1 MLRKGTYVDGTV
13 FLGLQIAEALAHA
26 HRAGVLHL
34 DLKPSNIL
42 LTASGCPKI
51 LDFNL
56 ASDSQACAPRLGG
69 TLPYMS
75 PEQARR
81 FLDGEE
87 AAAID
92 QRSDLYSFGVLFHEL
107 LCGRLPHGNGPADA
121 VVARGGRRS
130 ARGKS
135 TTRCTHLGRVRREQ
149 RLASIVERCLAP
161 DPNAR
166 YESADALVADLQR
179 ELSLLSRTRRWLRAH
194 RRSVLSVAA
203 IILAFGVCLT
213 APLDT
218 SAVSGA

>member
-1 MLRKGTYVDGTV
+1 M
-13 FLGLQIAEALAHA
+13 
-26 HRAGVLHL
+26 LHL

-56 ASDSQACAPRLGG
+56 ASDLQARTPRLGG

-107 LCGRLPHGNGPADA
+107 LCGRLPHGNVPQTLSSREAAEDLL
-121 VVARGGRRS
+121 RGR
-130 ARGKS
+130 S
-135 TTRCTHLGRVRREQ
+135 TTRCTHLG
-149 RLASIVERCLAP
+149 AS
-161 DPNAR
+161 
-166 YESADALVADLQR
+166 SA
-179 ELSLLSRTRRWLRAH
+179 
-194 RRSVLSVAA
+194 
-203 IILAFGVCLT
+203 
-213 APLDT
+213 
-218 SAVSGA
+218 